1 MTYET
6 ILDAVRSEMSES
18 PTQEVIAAMAVR
30 DLMSA
35 TLSLSELSAGKSTAG
50 LVRLEANDI
59 ELAYTRLG
67 RMLSHLR
74 KEQSRAA

>member
-1 MTYET
+1 MSYFSD
-6 ILDAVRSEMSES
+6 LDLVRQEMEKHEPEDIS
-18 PTQEVIAAMAVR
+18 AAMAVR

-35 TLSLSELSAGKSTAG
+35 TLSLSEIASSKSAAP

-67 RMLSHLR
+67 RLLSHLR
-74 KEQSRAA
+74 QDQRHAA